1 MPPEEFAP
9 RSSIVI
15 TVAQARDILRKMGIS
30 VPTRIPLGNKHMD
43 ESLVDMPAM
52 TPEQIRQFADEAK
65 LGE

>member
-1 MPPEEFAP
+1 M
-9 RSSIVI
+9 I